1 MVSGNTVQEGP
12 RPRHDRSVQSD
23 ASAEVLSYVVLC
35 CVVLCCVVLCCVV
48 LCEQLFPVTLRLT
61 HLKMLR
67 SHSFLVIRIKRQLME
82 HSADR
87 AERTLF
93 MSSIVCIPSS
103 RCYAHGP

>member
-1 MVSGNTVQEGP
+1 M
-12 RPRHDRSVQSD
+12 
-23 ASAEVLSYVVLC
+23 LCYVVLC